1 MLTCKL
7 RDEAGGRVLWDLK
20 LIAEPQTFRIRT
32 ELDIESGAAL
42 MLGTER
48 AGGFMA
54 LVVWSSGCAGLAP
67 LPVMTSG
74 RAGDCCPA

>member
-1 MLTCKL
+1 MLICEL

-32 ELDIESGAAL
+32 EPDIGSGAAL

-48 AGGFMA
+48 AGGFMV

>member
-1 MLTCKL
+1 MLTCEL
-7 RDEAGGRVLWDLK
+7 HDEAGGRVLWDLK

-48 AGGFMA
+48 AGGFMTLHWWCSA
-54 LVVWSSGCAGLAP
+54 AAAP
-67 LPVMTSG
+67 VSLLYPS
-74 RAGDCCPA
+74 